1 MRQWDRKP
9 PLMDKKAFFLSAA
22 VLGSM
27 ALLLILGL
35 TPGGA
40 QAPAQEEAAQVGSGT
55 AVVLSEGCQ
64 MIQHMSYLPCG
75 HSLTRRQTLPAEMNG
90 KTREDLAAAYDL
102 WQVTSFSPTEVEM
115 EQALN
120 MFCPDHVVLMPDES
134 GMLCIWQ
141 NRYGDAL
148 ALVRELNQPIS
159 DLPDA
164 YQEMLRPG
172 KGFPTQ
178 EDLEKWLES
187 VES

>member
-1 MRQWDRKP
+1 MRKWDRKP
-9 PLMDKKAFFLSAA
+9 PLMDKKAFGLSAA

-27 ALLLILGL
+27 ALLLALGL
-35 TPGGA
+35 MPTRA
-40 QAPAQEEAAQVGSGT
+40 QAPQQEDAAQVGSGT
-55 AVVLSEGCQ
+55 TVTLSEGCQ

-75 HSLTRRQTLPAEMNG
+75 HSMTRRQALPSELTG
-90 KTREDLAAAYDL
+90 KTRADLEAVYDL
-102 WQVTSFSPTEVEM
+102 WQVTSFAPAEVEM

-134 GMLCIWQ
+134 GYLCVWQ

-148 ALVRELNQPIS
+148 ALVRELNVPIS

-164 YQEMLRPG
+164 YQEMIRPG
-172 KGFPTQ
+172 KGFPAQ
-178 EDLEKWLES
+178 EELEKWLES